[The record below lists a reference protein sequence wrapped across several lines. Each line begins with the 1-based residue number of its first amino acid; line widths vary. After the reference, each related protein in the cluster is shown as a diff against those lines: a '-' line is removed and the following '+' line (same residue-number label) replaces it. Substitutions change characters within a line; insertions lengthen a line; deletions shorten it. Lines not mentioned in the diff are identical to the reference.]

1 MGIGHSVSW
10 LDWSITIFGILS
22 LLDMVLRCLCY
33 NYIFLSGLL
42 VISTMTNIK
51 IKLISV
57 LRSGCVKIIYFL
69 SGLLVISTMTNIKI
83 KLVDGKSFSFSSRII
98 TYVKIFPL
106 KTPIRDAHVLP
117 LQRINELVRVSYK
130 MYEYSNCLLV
140 EFDHFPSETVEFKL
154 KGLESQEH
162 DPLLQVFKM

>member
-33 NYIFLSGLL
+33 NYI
-42 VISTMTNIK
+42 
-51 IKLISV
+51 
-57 LRSGCVKIIYFL
+57 FL

>member
-51 IKLISV
+51 IKL
-57 LRSGCVKIIYFL
+57 
-69 SGLLVISTMTNIKI
+69 
-83 KLVDGKSFSFSSRII
+83 VDGKSFLFSSRII
-98 TYVKIFPL
+98 TYVKIFD
-106 KTPIRDAHVLP
+106 T
-117 LQRINELVRVSYK
+117 
-130 MYEYSNCLLV
+130 SNMRKIKKFNFQSIV
-140 EFDHFPSETVEFKL
+140 NGIE
-154 KGLESQEH
+154 
-162 DPLLQVFKM
+162 

>member
-51 IKLISV
+51 IKL
-57 LRSGCVKIIYFL
+57 
-69 SGLLVISTMTNIKI
+69 
-83 KLVDGKSFSFSSRII
+83 VDGKSFLFSSRII